1 MSNYVFPALGNGN
14 VNDNITYKNNVTT
27 NTRTIINYNKITKI
41 RMQISFFKGKKK
53 NVIQINF
60 PKTEKPKRLIIIFT

>member
-1 MSNYVFPALGNGN
+1 MPNYVFPALGNGN

-53 NVIQINF
+53 NVILINF
-60 PKTEKPKRLIIIFT
+60 PKTEKSKRLIIIFT